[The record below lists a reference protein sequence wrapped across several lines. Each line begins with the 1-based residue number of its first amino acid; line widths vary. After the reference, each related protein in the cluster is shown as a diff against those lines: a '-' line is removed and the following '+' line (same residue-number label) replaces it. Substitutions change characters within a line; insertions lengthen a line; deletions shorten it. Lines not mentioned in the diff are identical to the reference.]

1 MEIND
6 INYVSAI
13 NPDKP
18 KDRFQKGKRF
28 KARVKNI
35 TPNSVELVVEEG
47 IITARVASNM
57 GAHIGDI
64 AEFEVVERTDDRM
77 ELKHIK
83 QDKIDEKFDMRI

>member
-1 MEIND
+1 MKIDD

-18 KDRFQKGKRF
+18 RDRFQKGKRF

-35 TPNSVELVVEEG
+35 TPDSVELVVEEG
-47 IITARVASNM
+47 VINARITKNM

-64 AEFEVVERTDDRM
+64 AEFEVVERTEDRM
-77 ELKHIK
+77 EIKHIK

>member
-1 MEIND
+1 MKIND
-6 INYVSAI
+6 VNYVSSI

-18 KDRFQKGKRF
+18 KDRFQKGRRF

-35 TPNSVELVVEEG
+35 TPDSVELVVDEG
-47 IITARVASNM
+47 IIIARISTNM

-64 AEFEVVERTDDRM
+64 AEFEVVERTEEKM

-83 QDKIDEKFDMRI
+83 QEKIDEKFDMRI

>member
-1 MEIND
+1 MKIND

-35 TPNSVELVVEEG
+35 TPDSVELVVEEG
-47 IITARVASNM
+47 IITARMTKNM

-64 AEFEVVERTDDRM
+64 AEFEVIERTEDRM

>member
-1 MEIND
+1 MRIND

-18 KDRFQKGKRF
+18 KDRFQKGKKF

-35 TPNSVELVVEEG
+35 TPNSVELEVEEG
-47 IITARVASNM
+47 VITARIASNM
-57 GAHIGDI
+57 GTHIGDI
-64 AEFEVVERTDDRM
+64 AEFEVVERTEDRM
-77 ELKHIK
+77 EIKHIK

>member
-1 MEIND
+1 MKIND

-18 KDRFQKGKRF
+18 RDRFQKGKRF

-35 TPNSVELVVEEG
+35 TPDSVELIVEEG
-47 IITARVASNM
+47 IITARIATNM
-57 GAHIGDI
+57 GVYIGDI
-64 AEFEVVERTDDRM
+64 AEFEVVERTEERM

-83 QDKIDEKFDMRI
+83 QDKLDEKFDMRV

>member
-1 MEIND
+1 MKIDD

-13 NPDKP
+13 NSDKP
-18 KDRFQKGKRF
+18 RDRFQKGKRF

-35 TPNSVELVVEEG
+35 TPDGVELQVEEG
-47 IITARVASNM
+47 IIKARLNTNM

-64 AEFEVVERTDDRM
+64 AEFEVVERTEDRM

-83 QDKIDEKFDMRI
+83 QDKIDEKFDMRV